1 MKITD
6 LMVRQG
12 NWLFRRRS
20 YLPLLLLGLA
30 LPAMWLNRENYGNEY
45 VLFDLL
51 CLLLSALGETI
62 RIITVGY
69 AAERTSGR
77 NTRQQVADEI
87 NQTGLY
93 SLVRHPLY
101 IGNFLIWSGIALFCR
116 VWWLFG
122 IFLFIY
128 WLYYERIIAAE
139 EDFLQS
145 KFGEAYGEYAG
156 RVNCLIPRWKNYRP
170 PRYRFRPLR
179 VLRQENSAIFGTIL
193 TFVAVELFQDY
204 ISGGSLHPELH
215 WLILG
220 GLGLSLY
227 LVVRWLK
234 KKTRILHGDRQLEK
248 TQ

>member
-20 YLPLLLLGLA
+20 YLPLILLGMA
-30 LPAMWLNRENYGNEY
+30 FPTMWLNRKTLGTESI
-45 VLFDLL
+45 LFDLL
-51 CLLLSALGETI
+51 CLLLSALGETV
-62 RIITVGY
+62 RIIAVGY

-116 VWWLFG
+116 VWWLIG
-122 IFLFIY
+122 IYVFVY

-156 RVNCLIPRWKNYRP
+156 RVNCLLPRWKNYQS

-193 TFVAVELFQDY
+193 TFVAVEFFQDY
-204 ISGGSLHPELH
+204 VSAGRLHPEVH

-220 GLGLSLY
+220 GLSLAFYLS
-227 LVVRWLK
+227 VRWLK
-234 KKTRILHGDRQLEK
+234 KKTRILHSDRQLEK
-248 TQ
+248 VQ